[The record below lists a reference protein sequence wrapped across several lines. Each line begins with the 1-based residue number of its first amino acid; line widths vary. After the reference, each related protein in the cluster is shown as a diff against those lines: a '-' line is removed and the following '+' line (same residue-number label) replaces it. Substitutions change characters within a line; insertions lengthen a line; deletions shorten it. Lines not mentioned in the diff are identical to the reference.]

1 MQKPRYSQQ
10 VQPRYSQQVDRVYQ
24 LAWLREFRAILW
36 KREARG
42 KQQRRDAKLYSRT
55 GTLSTDV
62 PGHLRQAQV
71 TGSKKPLT
79 EQMEETSRQAENN
92 APPVQVREHSFC
104 AWSRT
109 RSTSHLRRMLW
120 IQIHVPLL
128 VVKLFLKHFQ
138 RVVLWRAP

>member
-92 APPVQVREHSFC
+92 ESKRGVTNAEQMNASAEEESKRENIL
-104 AWSRT
+104 T
-109 RSTSHLRRMLW
+109 
-120 IQIHVPLL
+120 
-128 VVKLFLKHFQ
+128 
-138 RVVLWRAP
+138 